1 MTNEDTLPDIFKERH
16 PAVAVQRFSEVATAI
31 GSLIETRKLYVS
43 IKGRKHVRIEG
54 WQALGAPLGIFARV
68 ESSARMETEE
78 RWGYQAHAVAH
89 RMGEILSAAD
99 AECWSDEANWQGRDD
114 FQVRSMAQT
123 RACAKAL
130 RLALGFVMA
139 MAGYEATPAEEMEPD
154 EAPARSRPTMPKG
167 KPMASKPQPTTG
179 NEEIVHAMTA
189 LNLPSGSIPR
199 VLGASTLKA
208 WEESGHSPR
217 QALAL
222 CQNLADRLAQ
232 GDLLTPAIL
241 TIRQEA
247 GLDQAIE
254 HEPNTLAEE
263 DPIGEPE

>member
-1 MTNEDTLPDIFKERH
+1 MTNEETLPDIFRERH

-68 ESSARMETEE
+68 ESSERIRDGD
-78 RWGYQAHAVAH
+78 RWGYEAYAVAH
-89 RMGEILSAAD
+89 RIGGDEISAAD
-99 AECWSDEANWQGRDD
+99 AECWSDEANWQGKDD

-154 EAPARSRPTMPKG
+154 EAPSRPAKGRPMAPKG
-167 KPMASKPQPTTG
+167 NS
-179 NEEIVHAMTA
+179 EEIVHQLTA

-199 VLGASTLKA
+199 LLGASTLKA
-208 WEESGHSPR
+208 WGASGQSPEV
-217 QALAL
+217 ALAL
-222 CQNLADRLAQ
+222 CQLLADRLAQ
-232 GDLLTPAIL
+232 GELLTPAIVN
-241 TIRQEA
+241 TRHEA

-254 HEPNTLAEE
+254 HEPTTARDVTCSE
-263 DPIGEPE
+263 EPE